1 MKKEDIRQYGYDLGA
16 DVVGFAAIEDYKS
29 RQSPDPKTLMPE
41 VKSLIVLGYREID
54 GALDSDNDRINL
66 ASRMG
71 AMDISRANNYLISR
85 FIEDTYKAKAA
96 SVTFSY
102 PLDLTP
108 PAMGLIG
115 DISLRHAAVAAGL
128 GVFGRH
134 NLVINPTFGS
144 RLIYTAIMTELQIT
158 SDPPVTE
165 DLCNDCGLCVKKCPA
180 GALDEEG
187 KTDMMKCLKVSQ
199 PSGIGGMIGY
209 LRKFIG
215 ATPEEQKTLLMD
227 PKFLSLYQASFIGF
241 QYQCFKCIAVCPI
254 GKENRNGSK
263 KREKRKPELLLSASL

>member
-1 MKKEDIRQYGYDLGA
+1 MNKEDIRQYGYDLGA
-16 DVVGFAAIEDYKS
+16 DVVGCAAIEDYKCTKA
-29 RQSPDPKTLMPE
+29 PDPKTLMKG
-41 VKSLIVLGYREID
+41 VKSMIVLGYREID
-54 GALDSDNDRINL
+54 GALDSDNDRISL

-71 AMDISRANNYLISR
+71 AMDLSRTNNYLMSR
-85 FIEDTYKAKAA
+85 FIENKYKAKAA

-102 PLDLTP
+102 PLDMTP
-108 PAMGLIG
+108 PIMGLVG

-144 RLIYTAIMTELQIT
+144 RLIFTAILTELQMA

-165 DLCNDCGLCVKKCPA
+165 EFCNNCGLCVKKCPA

-187 KTDMMKCLKVSQ
+187 KTDMMKCLRVSQ

-215 ATPEEQKTLLMD
+215 VAPEEQKALLMD
-227 PKFLSLYQASFIGF
+227 PRFLSLYQASFIGF
-241 QYQCFKCIAVCPI
+241 QYQCFNCIAVCPI
-254 GKENRNGSK
+254 GKENRAGLK
-263 KREKRKPELLLSASL
+263 KKGKLE